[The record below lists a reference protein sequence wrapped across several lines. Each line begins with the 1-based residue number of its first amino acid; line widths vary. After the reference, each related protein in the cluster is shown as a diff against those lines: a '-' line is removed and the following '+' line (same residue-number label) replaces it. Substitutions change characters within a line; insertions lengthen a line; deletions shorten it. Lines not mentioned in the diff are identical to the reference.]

1 MLKSITKLAAA
12 VVLLCGGVFVVSGQ
26 EKKVKDQ
33 GEFDIYT
40 VASKETDPQ
49 KKIQYLLQWKEKYPT
64 SDYKED
70 RQVMIVMGYQG
81 LRQGDNMWA
90 AAVELWKMNPDS
102 IPAVY
107 FLTSLTASLNKA
119 DAEHLDTGE
128 KAARALLGKIDEML
142 SKSTAA
148 PEAKAKEKLTYQTLA
163 RRTLGWIEMSRKN
176 NEKAEQE
183 FTELIK
189 VNPNSGQVAYWL
201 GTVIVAQKKPEKQIA
216 ALWQFA
222 RAAYYKGEDELP
234 AASKTQL
241 QGFLER
247 NYVSFRGKKDGLQ
260 EMIDRALK
268 EPFAPVDFRIKSA
281 NEEAVEAYNKLLQDD
296 PQKATWLNV
305 RNKLIAEG
313 DTYFDSDMKGAAL
326 PKLKGKIVAM
336 NPAGKPKEVE
346 VAIWTS
352 DAELK
357 LVLDAA
363 FPNAAEVG
371 TEIEFEG
378 AEPKSYTKDP
388 FNVTATIEKSK
399 ITGWPAAP
407 KAGPPKPA
415 IRKGVVGKK
424 K

>member
-1 MLKSITKLAAA
+1 VLKSIIKLAAA
-12 VVLLCGGVFVVSGQ
+12 AALLSGGVFVAMAQ

-40 VASKETDPQ
+40 AAAKETDPQ

-81 LRQGDNMWA
+81 LRQGDNMWS
-90 AAVELWKMNPDS
+90 AAVELLNMNPAS

-107 FLTSLTASLNKA
+107 FLTSLTTSLNKT

-128 KAARALLGKIDEML
+128 KASRALLGKIDEML
-142 SKSTAA
+142 AKSNAA
-148 PEAKAKEKLTYQTLA
+148 PEAKAKEKLSYETLA

-183 FTELIK
+183 FTDLIK
-189 VNPNSGQVAYWL
+189 LNPNSGQVPYWL
-201 GTVIVAQKKPEKQIA
+201 GTVILAQKKPEKQVA

-222 RAAYYKGEDELP
+222 RAANYKGEDALP
-234 AASKTQL
+234 EASRTQL

-247 NYVSFRGKKDGLQ
+247 NYVAFRGKKEGLQ
-260 EMIDRALK
+260 EMIDRAMK
-268 EPFAPVDFRIKSA
+268 EPFAPADFRIKSV
-281 NEEAVEAYNKLLQDD
+281 NEEAVEAYNKLLQED

-313 DTYFDSDMKGAAL
+313 DAYFDSDMKGAAL
-326 PKLKGKIVAM
+326 PKLKGKVVSM
-336 NPAGKPKEVE
+336 NPPTKPKEIE
-346 VAIWTS
+346 VAIFTE
-352 DAELK
+352 DGELK
-357 LVLDAA
+357 LVLDAP
-363 FPNAAEVG
+363 FPNPAEIG
-371 TEIEFEG
+371 TVIEFEG
-378 AEPKSYTKDP
+378 TEPKSWTKEP
-388 FNVTATIEKSK
+388 FQVVGAIEKAK

-407 KAGPPKPA
+407 KPAPVKPGL
-415 IRKGVVGKK
+415 RKAPVGKK